1 MGFPI
6 VFIVVCVVVFA
17 ATVGAALLAA
27 ARPAAPPR
35 GPGKAPKKPPTPG
48 KGPGKAPPAKPAAKA
63 PPAKPETKAP
73 PARPEGKPAAKPEAK
88 APPAPPPARPAAKA
102 PPGPAPAK
110 APPAKAPPAPA
121 PAPPAPAA
129 PPRPPAPAAPPAEAP
144 VREREGVAARLRRS
158 LTKSRAALG
167 ERLAAIVRRGRLD
180 EEAWEDIEEAL
191 IRADV
196 GVEATDSILES
207 LRGQK
212 LKPEELEDALRRELV
227 AILDRTDRS
236 FHFADKAP
244 SVWLV
249 TGVNGTGKTTSIAK
263 LSRLLLDQGHSVVL
277 AAADTFRAA
286 AIDQLGTWADRLGV
300 HMIRHAPGADPGA
313 VVFDAIEYA
322 EARSIDVVL
331 VDTAGRLH
339 TKSPLMEELKK
350 IRRIAERKAQ
360 VTEALLVLDATVGQ
374 NGIAQARTFGEAID
388 VTGVI
393 LTKLDGSAR
402 GGIVVAVQEELGIP
416 VKAVG
421 VGEGMGDLELFDPV
435 AFADALVG
443 TPNGG

>member
-6 VFIVVCVVVFA
+6 LFIVVCVVVFA

-27 ARPAAPPR
+27 ARTAAPPKA
-35 GPGKAPKKPPTPG
+35 PGKAPKKAPETPG
-48 KGPGKAPPAKPAAKA
+48 KAPGRAPPAKPETKA

-73 PARPEGKPAAKPEAK
+73 PARPEGKPAARPEAK
-88 APPAPPPARPAAKA
+88 APPAPP
-102 PPGPAPAK
+102 K
-110 APPAKAPPAPA
+110 APPAGKAPPAPA
-121 PAPPAPAA
+121 PEAQAPAA
-129 PPRPPAPAAPPAEAP
+129 PPAPPAEAP

-180 EEAWEDIEEAL
+180 EEAWEEIEEAL

-196 GVEATDSILES
+196 GVQATDTILES
-207 LRGQK
+207 LRRQK
-212 LKPEELEDALRRELV
+212 LKPEELEDALRQELV

-263 LSRLLLDQGHSVVL
+263 LTRLLLDQGHSVVL

-339 TKSPLMEELKK
+339 TKSSLMEELKK

-374 NGIAQARTFGEAID
+374 NGIAQARTFGEAVD

-421 VGEGMGDLELFDPV
+421 VGEGMADLELFDPV
-435 AFADALVG
+435 AFADALIG
-443 TPNGG
+443 NPNGG

>member
-6 VFIVVCVVVFA
+6 LFIVVCVVVFA

-27 ARPAAPPR
+27 ARTAAPPKA
-35 GPGKAPKKPPTPG
+35 PGKAPKKAPETPG
-48 KGPGKAPPAKPAAKA
+48 KAPGRAPPAKPETKAPPAKPETKA

-73 PARPEGKPAAKPEAK
+73 PARPEGKPAARPEAK
-88 APPAPPPARPAAKA
+88 APPAPP
-102 PPGPAPAK
+102 K
-110 APPAKAPPAPA
+110 APPAGKAPPAPA
-121 PAPPAPAA
+121 PEAQAPAA
-129 PPRPPAPAAPPAEAP
+129 PPAPPAEAP

-180 EEAWEDIEEAL
+180 EEAWEEIEEAL

-196 GVEATDSILES
+196 GVQATDTILES
-207 LRGQK
+207 LRRQK
-212 LKPEELEDALRRELV
+212 LKPEELEDALRQELV

-263 LSRLLLDQGHSVVL
+263 LTRLLLDQGHSVVL

-339 TKSPLMEELKK
+339 TKSSLMEELKK

-374 NGIAQARTFGEAID
+374 NGIAQARTFGEAVD

-421 VGEGMGDLELFDPV
+421 VGEGMADLELFDPV
-435 AFADALVG
+435 AFADALIG
-443 TPNGG
+443 NPNGG

>member
-1 MGFPI
+1 MTFPI
-6 VFIVVCVVVFA
+6 VFLIICAVIA
-17 ATVGAALLAA
+17 ALTVGLARMVGG
-27 ARPAAPPR
+27 RP
-35 GPGKAPKKPPTPG
+35 
-48 KGPGKAPPAKPAAKA
+48 KAPPKV
-63 PPAKPETKAP
+63 
-73 PARPEGKPAAKPEAK
+73 R
-88 APPAPPPARPAAKA
+88 
-102 PPGPAPAK
+102 PAK
-110 APPAKAPPAPA
+110 APPTKAPPKAPAPKPPSATAPPKAPAPKAPAPKAAPAAPPKAAAPA
-121 PAPPAPAA
+121 PAPPKAAPAPVAPAPAPTPAAPAA
-129 PPRPPAPAAPPAEAP
+129 PAPEAP
-144 VREREGVAARLRRS
+144 TRESRAARLLRS
-158 LTKSRAALG
+158 LTKSRAAIG
-167 ERLAAIVRRGRLD
+167 ERLVAIVGRGRLD

-196 GVEATDSILES
+196 GVEATDVILES
-207 LRGQK
+207 LRRQK
-212 LKPEELEDALRRELV
+212 LKPVDIEGALRQELV
-227 AILDRTDRS
+227 TILDRTDRS
-236 FHFADKAP
+236 FRFADKAP

-249 TGVNGTGKTTSIAK
+249 TGVNGTGKTTTVAK
-263 LSRLLLDQGHSVVL
+263 LAKLLQSEGHSVVL

-286 AIDQLGTWADRLGV
+286 AIDQLGTWAERLGV

-374 NGIAQARTFGEAID
+374 NGIAQARTFGEAVS
-388 VTGVI
+388 VTGVV

-421 VGEGMGDLELFDPV
+421 VGEGMADLELFDPQ
-435 AFADALVG
+435 AFVDALVG
-443 TPNGG
+443 TPDGP